1 MTFVWVYGL
10 SLGGYSYTLK
20 MFVYQK
26 VRARN
31 FARAWG
37 YLRCVQALPHLL
49 GVPLAAHINLGLGS
63 RAGYYFSAAAVL
75 LATLA
80 LGLVDLHKKRL
91 RQKRRLRKMRSNRSG
106 DLALSCG
113 AEDAEKQLK
122 EAKVEMK
129 ECVENVATTPGYHH
143 LTPAGSLEDLDEDED
158 NDLKMP
164 ELSHFSEE
172 GIADMDIPDDI
183 LHELEYL
190 DNITSCDKVENYLM
204 LSEYEQ
210 NLSKENDSDGGC
222 LAEGQGKKTRR
233 WSIMRQSSAHCDRE
247 GVQRRRGK
255 TGPGRRGWRHN
266 THSVREITTIEED
279 SV

>member
-37 YLRCVQALPHLL
+37 YLRCVQALPQLL

-129 ECVENVATTPGYHH
+129 DCSQIFFYLLPVH
-143 LTPAGSLEDLDEDED
+143 LCQVGIQYSHTSVLFLSQNQNPSL
-158 NDLKMP
+158 
-164 ELSHFSEE
+164 F
-172 GIADMDIPDDI
+172 
-183 LHELEYL
+183 
-190 DNITSCDKVENYLM
+190 
-204 LSEYEQ
+204 
-210 NLSKENDSDGGC
+210 DSG
-222 LAEGQGKKTRR
+222 
-233 WSIMRQSSAHCDRE
+233 
-247 GVQRRRGK
+247 
-255 TGPGRRGWRHN
+255 
-266 THSVREITTIEED
+266 
-279 SV
+279 

>member
-10 SLGGYSYTLK
+10 SLGGYSYSLK

-31 FARAWG
+31 FARAWS

-210 NLSKENDSDGGC
+210 NLIKEI
-222 LAEGQGKKTRR
+222 EGPPLTGRKARKWSLVRQASSLLQGET
-233 WSIMRQSSAHCDRE
+233 E
-247 GVQRRRGK
+247 
-255 TGPGRRGWRHN
+255 RHGIFKQ
-266 THSVREITTIEED
+266 T
-279 SV
+279 

>member
-1 MTFVWVYGL
+1 MIVQSVVEPMDRFTAL
-10 SLGGYSYTLK
+10 
-20 MFVYQK
+20 
-26 VRARN
+26 
-31 FARAWG
+31 
-37 YLRCVQALPHLL
+37 VQALPHLL

-129 ECVENVATTPGYHH
+129 DCVENVATTPGYHH

-210 NLSKENDSDGGC
+210 NLSKENDSEGEC
-222 LAEGQGKKTRR
+222 LDQSEGKRAKR
-233 WSIMRQSSAHCDRE
+233 WGFMRQSSALSDTGGGDR
-247 GVQRRRGK
+247 QRRRV
-255 TGPGRRGWRHN
+255 RRGWRHN
-266 THSVREITTIEED
+266 SHSVREITTIEED